1 MRCTT
6 TLLVLG
12 FLGCQGDIDP
22 NVVEDE
28 PTPDLAELPEDS
40 PDDSPEDA
48 PETEP
53 EPDEEPDDEPIEEI
67 GDLVGLELE
76 VTFESWVDD
85 ALVCAKRV
93 AVTGTP
99 YTGECAGCDF
109 AFMIEGTLTEDNS
122 ESGCYVSDYKL
133 LRTDSSLHT
142 MMLAHADTLEVDNWG
157 TLSSYADVLFVS
169 YYREASYYG
178 SGGPYVRVLSHA
190 EGEGSDGV
198 FSRVDTEIEW
208 GAEVE
213 GAHNGD
219 DLLIDF
225 CDPGYESYWDDFVPD
240 GSPLRTGTL
249 PCDGRKADVW
259 SITIDE
265 PMMVEIAVDTI
276 ASDTAFDPK
285 FFVVGEDECVDY
297 TADDNFDC
305 TFPPP
310 SYQCPAI
317 ERELA
322 AGSYEIVVA
331 AFPNKCA
338 EGAEAGE
345 YTLMLDAEV
354 PIRPALE
361 DDDVWRYEQIPTEE
375 RYSGVGE
382 LIFE

>member
-285 FFVVGEDECVDY
+285 FFV
-297 TADDNFDC
+297 TQNSF
-305 TFPPP
+305 
-310 SYQCPAI
+310 
-317 ERELA
+317 
-322 AGSYEIVVA
+322 
-331 AFPNKCA
+331 
-338 EGAEAGE
+338 
-345 YTLMLDAEV
+345 
-354 PIRPALE
+354 
-361 DDDVWRYEQIPTEE
+361 
-375 RYSGVGE
+375 
-382 LIFE
+382 